1 MLIACAMIAP
11 MAISLLREG
20 GREQLEAAPSRALSA
35 QIAMAVAD
43 GAGDAPR
50 PLPAPIIRA
59 TKLGQRLYVE
69 VDFVID
75 PLADAAAGL
84 PPWTIGEEDAV
95 RRAIT
100 TRLDALGHEVWATV
114 ELTTDPGLAAA

>member
-20 GREQLEAAPSRALSA
+20 GRELLEAAPSRALSA
-35 QIAMAVAD
+35 QIAM
-43 GAGDAPR
+43 
-50 PLPAPIIRA
+50 
-59 TKLGQRLYVE
+59 
-69 VDFVID
+69 
-75 PLADAAAGL
+75 ADAAAGL

>member
-1 MLIACAMIAP
+1 MIAP

-20 GREQLEAAPSRALSA
+20 GRELLEAAPSRALSA

-59 TKLGQRLYVE
+59 TKLGPRLYVE

-100 TRLDALGHEVWATV
+100 TRLDGLGHEVWATV